1 MTEPAAELTQAL
13 AGFEHYLRVE
23 KHLSK
28 HTLEGYQ
35 RDLLRLRDFCQQ
47 TEIAL
52 SDLRHFHIRQCL
64 AQLHRQSL
72 KPRSLQRWLSAVRTF
87 FQYCLK
93 HKLVTLNPCTGL
105 QAPKA
110 DKPLPKALDVD
121 QAFRFVEVNGND
133 FLAVRDRA
141 CLELFYSSGLRL
153 SELVSLDWSDVD
165 LRGAQ
170 LRVIGKGSKT
180 RELPVGRQAINALV
194 AWQQLQAQTCGED
207 TTAIFT
213 QRKGKRLN
221 PRSIQ
226 ARFEKLSMS
235 QGVDQ
240 PIHPHMLRHSFASHL
255 LESSGDLRAVQEL
268 LGHANLS
275 TTQVYTHLDFQH
287 LAKVYDNAHPRA
299 KSRTIPGDSS
309 PPFTQTSED
318 LLSE

>member
-1 MTEPAAELTQAL
+1 MTDATPELSRAIS
-13 AGFEHYLRVE
+13 GFEEHLRFE
-23 KHLSK
+23 KRLSK
-28 HTLEGYQ
+28 HTLEAYQ
-35 RDLLRLRDFCQQ
+35 RDLHRLRDFCQH
-47 TEIAL
+47 TGVAMT
-52 SDLRHFHIRQCL
+52 DLRHFHIRQCL
-64 AQLHRQSL
+64 AQLHRQNL

-121 QAFRFVEVNGND
+121 QAFRFVEVKGQD
-133 FLAVRDRA
+133 FMAMRDRA

-153 SELVSLDWSDVD
+153 GELVSLNWSDVD
-165 LRGAQ
+165 LRQAQ
-170 LRVIGKGSKT
+170 LRVTGKGSKT
-180 RELPVGRQAINALV
+180 RELPVGRQAIDALK
-194 AWQQLQAQTCGED
+194 AWHQTQIEACGED

-213 QRKGKRLN
+213 SRKGQRLN
-221 PRSIQ
+221 PRSVQ
-226 ARFEKLSMS
+226 ARFEKLSMT

-299 KSRTIPGDSS
+299 KSRTEPDPHQ
-309 PPFTQTSED
+309 PPLTDD
-318 LLSE
+318 LTPE